1 MSTAHISQLDQTISR
16 ARPFPG
22 DNMLPAVECEIN
34 GKTFRAEFFVV
45 NRECYD
51 SLPTPTL
58 KLTVD
63 GKRISRANAYAIAR
77 AAE

>member
-1 MSTAHISQLDQTISR
+1 MSTEHVTQLSRAISR

-22 DNMLPAVECEIN
+22 SNMLPPVECEIS

-45 NRECYD
+45 NRKCYD

-58 KLTVD
+58 KLTVN
-63 GKRISRANAYAIAR
+63 GKRISRADAYAIAR